1 MDSITLTF
9 PEPIQVSVQ
18 IGDTAY
24 FTDDVNGVIMNVIGV
39 ITAINYTLNSITCDI
54 DPTTPRPSNTS
65 FILFSKTNEANMS
78 ALTGYYLYSQ
88 LRNNSTEYAELF
100 SIGTEVF
107 ESSK

>member
-24 FTDDVNGVIMNVIGV
+24 FTNDVNGVIMNVIGV

-54 DPTTPRPSNTS
+54 GPTTLRPSNTS

>member
-9 PEPIQVSVQ
+9 PEAIQVSVQ

-24 FTDDVNGVIMNVIGV
+24 FTNDVNGVDIKEIGV
-39 ITAINYTLNSITCDI
+39 VTAIDYTLNSITCNI
-54 DPTTPRPSNTS
+54 GPTSERPLTTS
-65 FILFSKTNEANMS
+65 FILFSKTSEVNTS
-78 ALTGYYLYSQ
+78 SLTGYYLYTQ

-100 SIGTEVF
+100 SMSTEMF

>member
-24 FTDDVNGVIMNVIGV
+24 FTNDVNGVIMNVIGV

-54 DPTTPRPSNTS
+54 GLTAPRPSNTS

>member
-24 FTDDVNGVIMNVIGV
+24 FTNDVNGVIMNVIGV

-54 DPTTPRPSNTS
+54 DPTAPRPSNTS